1 MGKKRRHHRAPQPA
15 SCIIGGGPGQC
26 TVNASSTSTADASAM
41 FSTVA
46 SVTPVAATT
55 SSTSSISIENGD
67 ITTNADNNF
76 VTGYATMY
84 NNNKDMLIALA
95 GQITDYTNI
104 NNDLNNIN
112 GEITGELTTDMNNY
126 NDLAQQYNISLITQA
141 TELQRQLDEGKN
153 SNQINNRK
161 SYYKNQHFSIL
172 SGWNIY
178 ASYAYVVLGIVV
190 GIYLLLSEHGLT
202 WKTKITGLIVIT
214 IMYFTM
220 QYIISFLI
228 LLAYQIYTILPT
240 NVYTTL

>member
-46 SVTPVAATT
+46 SVTPVAATAT
-55 SSTSSISIENGD
+55 ASTISINADGTLEG
-67 ITTNADNNF
+67 ADNNF

-95 GQITDYTNI
+95 GQFTDYTNI
-104 NNDLNNIN
+104 NNDLTNIN
-112 GEITGELTTDMNNY
+112 GEIIGELTTDMSKY
-126 NDLAQQYNISLITQA
+126 NVLAQQYNTSLIAQE